1 VTRGSVSAPR
11 RRSTNTSNCVELR
24 HTLDAVRDS
33 KRRDGP
39 TLAVRALPTFI
50 NHIKTGQFH
59 R

>member
-1 VTRGSVSAPR
+1 MANAKPLAIR
-11 RRSTNTSNCVELR
+11 
-24 HTLDAVRDS
+24 TLDAVRDT